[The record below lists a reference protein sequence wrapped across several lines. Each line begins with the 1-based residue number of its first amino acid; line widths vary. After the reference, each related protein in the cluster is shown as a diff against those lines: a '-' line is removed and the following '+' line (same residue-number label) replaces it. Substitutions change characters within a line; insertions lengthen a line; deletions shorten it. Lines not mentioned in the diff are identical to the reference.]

1 LRVNFLF
8 VIVFCHFSFASAED
22 AVPKLSW
29 QTFHSDQGYELR
41 VPTCWAS
48 SIDDPDEQGAVTAA
62 EHVQFNEGSPCA
74 RPRHD
79 VYIPNGIA
87 IGAEAKFKTPESR
100 TEEINNFEKY
110 MKRRLAEKENIL
122 VKRYKI
128 GSDEA
133 IAYIRYMESKNRIQW
148 RVRLFCPSR
157 SFDIMIMTL
166 KDPAQQY
173 FDKFKNGDLAL
184 PEPEK
189 TVLESIKCVDPKPA
203 QTGQKQKST
212 KSKGALEHS
221 K

>member
-1 LRVNFLF
+1 MRSLFLF
-8 VIVFCHFSFASAED
+8 VIVFSSCLVASADE

-41 VPTCWAS
+41 VPSCWS
-48 SIDDPDEQGAVTAA
+48 SSMNDPDEKGTVSAA
-62 EHVQFNEGSPCA
+62 ENVFFNEASTCI
-74 RPRHD
+74 RPQHD
-79 VYIPNGIA
+79 VYIPNGVG
-87 IGAEAKFKTPESR
+87 IGAEAKFKTPASR

-128 GSDEA
+128 GSNET
-133 IAYIRYMESKNRIQW
+133 IAYIRYMDQKNRIQW
-148 RVRLFCPSR
+148 RARLFCASR
-157 SFDIMIMTL
+157 SFDITIMTL
-166 KDPAQQY
+166 KDPALQY

-203 QTGQKQKST
+203 QTGQKRKST
-212 KSKGALEHS
+212 KPKDALEHS